1 MNTQR
6 FADLCK
12 AQTEQGNPSATRKNA
27 LRAIAEFETHGWQ
40 PTIMRHA
47 IAERADGRMAW
58 DGGDTVTFVGTVA
71 EIQGAIADVLNT
83 YCAQNS

>member
-12 AQTEQGNPSATRKNA
+12 AQAEKGTPSDTRKNA
-27 LRAIAEFETHGWQ
+27 LRAIADFEKHGWQ

-47 IAERADGRMAW
+47 LDTRADGRIAW
-58 DGGDTVTFVGTVA
+58 EGGDTVTFVGTVA
-71 EIQGAIADVLNT
+71 DIQGAIADVLNE
-83 YCAQNS
+83 YCGQNS